1 MSALSVQNLVCGY
14 GSRRILG
21 PLSFTL
27 DAGTFMLIEGPN
39 GAGKSTLL
47 KTIIGLIPPISGS
60 FDWKTD
66 REYLRF
72 VPQTR
77 TLDPML
83 PATVHDV
90 LLTGQHH
97 GRGFKSLRIQRDSAG
112 IQQALELVEMTRFK
126 YHLFR
131 ELSEG
136 QKQLVLI
143 ARAILGNPKTILLD
157 EPSASM
163 DPEREAHTL
172 AVLQQIQQ
180 TQNTAI
186 LMIAH
191 GSEPARRASNH
202 IMTIDRNGHAHVG
215 PGACATCDT
224 TQPTVSTASTVGY

>member
-1 MSALSVQNLVCGY
+1 MSTLSVHDLVCGY
-14 GSRRILG
+14 GNRAILG
-21 PLSFTL
+21 PLSFSL
-27 DAGTFMLIEGPN
+27 EAGSFMLIEGPN

-47 KTIIGLIPPISGS
+47 KTLIGLIPPISGN
-60 FDWKTD
+60 FDWKTS
-66 REYLRF
+66 REHLRF

-97 GRGFKSLRIQRDSAG
+97 GRGFKSLRIQRDAAG
-112 IQQALELVEMTRFK
+112 IDQVLEQVEMTAFK
-126 YHLFR
+126 NHLFR

-136 QKQLVLI
+136 QKQLILI
-143 ARAILGNPKTILLD
+143 ARALLGNPQTILLD

-172 AVLQQIQQ
+172 AILQQVQHAR
-180 TQNTAI
+180 NVAI

-202 IMTIDRNGHAHVG
+202 IMTIDRNGKAHVG
-215 PGACATCDT
+215 PGACASCDAIEAA
-224 TQPTVSTASTVGY
+224 V